1 MLRPRATEMAGAPNQ
16 DEHMPEVEI
25 TSWPDAAV
33 RIAVIIVV
41 GLLMA
46 KLLDIIGKS
55 INKR

>member
-1 MLRPRATEMAGAPNQ
+1 MLRPTGNEMAAPNE
-16 DEHMPEVEI
+16 DEPMPEVEI

-41 GLLMA
+41 GLIMA

>member
-1 MLRPRATEMAGAPNQ
+1 
-16 DEHMPEVEI
+16 MPEVEI